1 MGDSN
6 LNELVSVVI
15 PIYNAADYL
24 EACLNAVCAQSH
36 SKIEIILVNDG
47 STDETKEIIDR
58 YSRYDARVKAIHT
71 KNRGVSEAR
80 NAGIDN
86 AAGKYITFI
95 DADDIPNMDL
105 IEKYVEAAVNFGS
118 EAALVLS
125 GMNWYNARNKGKKY
139 ENHVLLE
146 TDGYETG
153 KRYLLSRNMTHYL
166 VWLMLFNFVTNKM
179 YDLNAIKRNGIRFR
193 QDIKNG
199 EDLTFNLDYM
209 KKVPGGYGVINEPLY
224 RYIRRTE
231 ASLSLSYYEGCI
243 EHTKAI
249 YQDLYEFVSGQEGC
263 SADNRLVIAA
273 TGFTD
278 WVSRLTAL
286 YYCKNCGQNY
296 HQRYKRIRKEVTS
309 PEFKSVLEE
318 IYKAGKISSIRYKTL
333 RTGNFRLFIILR
345 WFYRVFK

>member
-1 MGDSN
+1 LD
-6 LNELVSVVI
+6 EQVSVVI

-36 SKIEIILVNDG
+36 SKVEIILVNDG
-47 STDETKEIIDR
+47 STDGTQAIIDR
-58 YSRYDARVKAIHT
+58 YSRYDARVKAIETENH
-71 KNRGVSEAR
+71 GVSEAR
-80 NAGIDN
+80 NTGIENAG
-86 AAGKYITFI
+86 GKYITFI

-105 IEKYVEAAVNFGS
+105 IEKYVEAKNGFGN
-118 EAALVLS
+118 EAALVLT

-139 ENHVLLE
+139 ENHILAE
-146 TDGYETG
+146 ADGYEMG
-153 KRYLLSRNMTHYL
+153 KRYLLGKNKTHYL

-179 YDLNAIKRNGIRFR
+179 YDLEAIKRNGIRFR
-193 QDIKNG
+193 RDIKNG

-243 EHTKAI
+243 EHTRAI
-249 YQDLYEFVSGQEGC
+249 YQDLYDFVSAQEGC
-263 SADNRLVIAA
+263 TEDDKLVIAA

-286 YYCKNCGQNY
+286 YYCKDCGQNCRL
-296 HQRYKRIRKEVTS
+296 RYRRIRKEVNS
-309 PEFKSVLEE
+309 PEFKRILEE
-318 IYKAGKISSIRYKTL
+318 IFKAGKISKIRYKTL
-333 RTGNFRLFIILR
+333 KTGDFRLFIILR
-345 WFYRVFK
+345 WFYRIFK